1 MPAIA
6 DAVATAL
13 DVVRAADGK
22 KANDPV
28 ILDVAD
34 LLGLVD
40 LFVIV
45 TGNNEPQMKAIL
57 EEVEHVLRQERDR
70 RPERREGTVQSGWS
84 LLDYG
89 DVVVHVFN
97 PEQRD
102 YYDLERLWA
111 DVPRREV
118 STGDLVGAAVAPPGP
133 RRETEAVRADR

>member
-1 MPAIA
+1 MPATD
-6 DAVATAL
+6 DAVTTAL
-13 DVVRAADGK
+13 DVVRAADDK
-22 KANDPV
+22 KAADPV

-45 TGNNEPQMKAIL
+45 TGNNEPHMKSIV
-57 EEVEHVLRQERDR
+57 EEVERVLRERSDR
-70 RPERREGTVQSGWS
+70 RPERREGTVQSGWT

-97 PEQRD
+97 REQRD

-111 DVPRREV
+111 DVPRRDVDGGEE
-118 STGDLVGAAVAPPGP
+118 LAPMVE
-133 RRETEAVRADR
+133 RVQTRVES

>member
-1 MPAIA
+1 MPATD

-13 DVVRAADGK
+13 DVVRAADDK
-22 KANDPV
+22 KAADPV

-45 TGNNEPQMKAIL
+45 TGHNEPQMKSIL
-57 EEVEHVLRQERDR
+57 EEVERVLRERR
-70 RPERREGTVQSGWS
+70 SLRPERREGTVQSGWS

-97 PEQRD
+97 REQRE

-111 DVPRREV
+111 DVPRRDVQSGEALAP
-118 STGDLVGAAVAPPGP
+118 LVERDRGAAVD
-133 RRETEAVRADR
+133 ESVTVDS